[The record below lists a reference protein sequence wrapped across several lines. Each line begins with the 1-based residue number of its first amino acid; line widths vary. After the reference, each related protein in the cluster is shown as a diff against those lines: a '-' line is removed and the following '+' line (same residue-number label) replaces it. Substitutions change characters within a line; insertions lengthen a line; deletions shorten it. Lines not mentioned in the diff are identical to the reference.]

1 MKAYSFRL
9 GAVLRV
15 RRVETLLARQRV
27 GAAARDLG
35 CAVVHEREIT
45 ATYEDGTRPSGSLDG
60 TAFLATYERGQR
72 LAGMLVSAADVR
84 SAREA
89 RLGSERLEAVLA
101 ERRVAVLERLD
112 ERRRLEWLAAVQHE
126 DVAVLDDFAT
136 GRAAAGAMT
145 AARDD

>member
-1 MKAYSFRL
+1 
-9 GAVLRV
+9 
-15 RRVETLLARQRV
+15 
-27 GAAARDLG
+27 
-35 CAVVHEREIT
+35 
-45 ATYEDGTRPSGSLDG
+45 
-60 TAFLATYERGQR
+60 
-72 LAGMLVSAADVR
+72 MLVSAAEVR
-84 SAREA
+84 STREA

-136 GRAAAGAMT
+136 GRAAAGAMA

>member
-35 CAVVHEREIT
+35 LAVVRERDIT
-45 ATYEDGTRPSGSLDG
+45 AAYDDGTRPPGRLEG
-60 TAFLATYERGQR
+60 TAFLANYERGER
-72 LAGMLVSAADVR
+72 LAGMLVSATDLR

-89 RLGSERLEAVLA
+89 HLGSERLEAVLA

-136 GRAAAGAMT
+136 GRAAAGTMT

>member
-27 GAAARDLG
+27 GAVSRDLG
-35 CAVVHEREIT
+35 RAVVREAEIS
-45 ATYEDGTRPSGSLDG
+45 ATYENGTRASGCLDG
-60 TAFLATYERGQR
+60 AAFLANYERGGR
-72 LAGMLVSAADVR
+72 LAGMLVSAGEVR
-84 SAREA
+84 SDLETC
-89 RLGSERLEAVLA
+89 LGSERLRAVLA
-101 ERRVAVLERLD
+101 ERKVAVLERLD

-136 GRAAAGAMT
+136 GRAAAGAM
-145 AARDD
+145 AATRHD